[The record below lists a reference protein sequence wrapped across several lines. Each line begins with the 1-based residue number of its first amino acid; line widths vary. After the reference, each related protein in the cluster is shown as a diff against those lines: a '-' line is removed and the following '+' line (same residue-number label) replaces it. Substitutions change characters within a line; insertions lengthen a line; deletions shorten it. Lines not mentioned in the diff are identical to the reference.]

1 MPLTDE
7 DRAQRATAI
16 GSSDIAALVD
26 LDPVRGPTDVWLD
39 KMGLSAR
46 RENVAQWTGHKLEPV
61 IAEMYAEKTG
71 AELVPGGGTER
82 HPDIA
87 WAVATVDF
95 RAIVGPAPVV
105 EIKNVGA
112 WALRQWHGGAPVEK
126 VLQAQWQMMVC
137 DVERVHIAALIGGTD
152 FRIHPVERDEELIGW
167 LADLAAKFWTDHV
180 VGRTPPPDNGE
191 ARRDA
196 LDALYPR
203 SGGLL
208 LPRTTEAEQ
217 VYACLLDAKE
227 RKAQIEAEEAE
238 AENAAKEFLGEAA
251 GVDGLFS
258 WNEAR
263 GKIDWKAAAQ
273 AAGVSDND
281 AERYRGK
288 PHRVLQLKR
297 PRRSK

>member
-26 LDPVRGPTDVWLD
+26 LDPFRGPTDVWLD
-39 KMGLSAR
+39 KMGLSVR

-61 IAEMYAEKTG
+61 IAAMYAEKTG

-95 RAIVGPAPVV
+95 RATVGPAPVV

-112 WALRQWHGGAPVEK
+112 WALRHWYSGAPVEK

-152 FRIHPVERDEELIGW
+152 FRIHPVERDEELIEW

-180 VGRTPPPDNGE
+180 IGRTPPPDNGE
-191 ARRDA
+191 ARGGA
-196 LDALYPR
+196 LDALYQR
-203 SGGLL
+203 SSGLL

-227 RKAQIEAEEAE
+227 RKALVEAEEVA

-273 AAGVSDND
+273 AAGVSDKD

-288 PHRVLQLKR
+288 PHRVLQLKK
-297 PRRSK
+297 PRKNK